1 MKNFA
6 IEIKWGIRYIFAY
19 LAWIITEKFLGIY
32 DVRIDNYFMSSVL
45 FYVFAFLIYILA
57 INEKKKYFFKNN
69 MDWKQGC
76 VSGIFLS
83 IVIAILMPIS
93 QVVIHKAIAP
103 EFFPNMIKHALASS
117 KNKPEVVMDNFNLKA
132 YIYQSVFFALSI
144 GVVYS
149 AIVAS
154 FLKTKNTSK

>member
-19 LAWIITEKFLGIY
+19 LTWIIIEKSIGIY
-32 DVRIDNYFMSSVL
+32 TDKIDDYFFSSLL
-45 FYVFAFLIYILA
+45 FYLVGFLIYIFA
-57 INEKKKYFFKNN
+57 INNKKKDFFNNN

-83 IVIAILMPIS
+83 IVIALLMPLC
-93 QVVIHKAIAP
+93 QVSIHKAIAP
-103 EFFPNMIKHALASS
+103 EFFPNMIKHTLASG
-117 KNKPEVVMDNFNLKA
+117 KIKPEVANDNYNLKA
-132 YIYQSVFFALSI
+132 YIYQSVFFSLSI
-144 GVVYS
+144 GVVYG
-149 AIVAS
+149 AIVSS